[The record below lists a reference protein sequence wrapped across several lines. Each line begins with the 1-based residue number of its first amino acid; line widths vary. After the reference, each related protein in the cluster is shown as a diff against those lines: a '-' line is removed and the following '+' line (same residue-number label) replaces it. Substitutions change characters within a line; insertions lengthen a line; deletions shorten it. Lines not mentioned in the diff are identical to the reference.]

1 MGAVYKVK
9 DGELKPI
16 VNSCSNMLL
25 AKSMNQD
32 NIDVQSFTW
41 QGVKT
46 KQFDVTIPFDG
57 WVSMRIE
64 WSGSSLTGCFGLLR
78 NNLGYTVLGSNARNF
93 SGNDGSTPVYMLGGT
108 VLHFYGICYSGEESI
123 NKTVHIT
130 TVKGK

>member
-16 VNSCSNMLL
+16 VTSCSNMLL
-25 AKSMNQD
+25 VKSMNQD
-32 NIDVQSFTW
+32 NISVQPFTW
-41 QGVKT
+41 QGVTT

-57 WVSMRIE
+57 WVSMLVT

-78 NNLGYTVLGSNARNF
+78 NTANNVVLGSNAHNF

-108 VLHFYGICYSGEESI
+108 VLHFYGACYSGEESV
-123 NKTVHIT
+123 NKTVYIT